1 MTKIN
6 KIIEIEKA
14 KKKLE
19 QLKDKLNK
27 KTYNKF
33 YEDLSID
40 NYRID
45 KYININKKLEEMDQN
60 NVKSLNKLK
69 IKKIKKLLKIL
80 KKKLLKIKILKK

>member
-6 KIIEIEKA
+6 KKIEIEKA
-14 KKKLE
+14 KKKIE

-27 KTYNKF
+27 RTYNKF

-45 KYININKKLEEMDQN
+45 KYLAFLRYMFA
-60 NVKSLNKLK
+60 
-69 IKKIKKLLKIL
+69 
-80 KKKLLKIKILKK
+80 